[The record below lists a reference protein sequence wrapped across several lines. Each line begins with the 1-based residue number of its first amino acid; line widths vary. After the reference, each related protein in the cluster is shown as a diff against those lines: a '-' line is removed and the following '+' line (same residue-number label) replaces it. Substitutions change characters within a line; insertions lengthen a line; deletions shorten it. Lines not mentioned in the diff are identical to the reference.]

1 MKRDQSSELN
11 DETATRR
18 KEVEDMSEDEEL
30 IMRRKL
36 LELQRKVLLSKARVE
51 ESKSLE
57 DPRELLN
64 KSLTEKAKEVLKY
77 AEMQYPKL
85 TEYVIRELARLIVQ
99 GRIKGEIDGYTVL
112 YIFRELGYPIRLPT
126 RIVVKRKGETKSI
139 TEYLKEKLKE
149 EED

>member
-1 MKRDQSSELN
+1 
-11 DETATRR
+11 
-18 KEVEDMSEDEEL
+18 
-30 IMRRKL
+30 
-36 LELQRKVLLSKARVE
+36 
-51 ESKSLE
+51 
-57 DPRELLN
+57 
-64 KSLTEKAKEVLKY
+64 
-77 AEMQYPKL
+77 
-85 TEYVIRELARLIVQ
+85 ARLIVQ